1 MTYEPIKWD
10 SVPDVMS
17 KDQFY
22 KLCHISKSTARYLL
36 QTGKVPCRYTGKKT
50 RCYQIRKEDVQT
62 YLRGKGICP
71 ELYLP
76 QNTKRKTKF
85 PALTSK
91 ELPEKTQKA
100 LKGYLLQLM
109 KDYPD
114 VMSGRQVAKLIG
126 YGPTTV
132 HQWCRKGEL
141 YYIQSG
147 GSYYIPKAVL
157 IDFIC
162 SMRFRTI
169 HRKSQWHIVTM
180 MSFHKE
186 MDAHAKQKEGK

>member
-1 MTYEPIKWD
+1 
-10 SVPDVMS
+10 
-17 KDQFY
+17 
-22 KLCHISKSTARYLL
+22 
-36 QTGKVPCRYTGKKT
+36 
-50 RCYQIRKEDVQT
+50 
-62 YLRGKGICP
+62 
-71 ELYLP
+71 
-76 QNTKRKTKF
+76 
-85 PALTSK
+85 
-91 ELPEKTQKA
+91 
-100 LKGYLLQLM
+100 M
-109 KDYPD
+109 KDCPD

-132 HQWCRKGEL
+132 HQWCRTGEL

-147 GSYYIPKAVL
+147 GSYYIPKVVL

>member
-1 MTYEPIKWD
+1 MHSDGGQRPSW
-10 SVPDVMS
+10 
-17 KDQFY
+17 FHH
-22 KLCHISKSTARYLL
+22 CTA
-36 QTGKVPCRYTGKKT
+36 P
-50 RCYQIRKEDVQT
+50 
-62 YLRGKGICP
+62 
-71 ELYLP
+71 
-76 QNTKRKTKF
+76 
-85 PALTSK
+85 
-91 ELPEKTQKA
+91 
-100 LKGYLLQLM
+100 
-109 KDYPD
+109 
-114 VMSGRQVAKLIG
+114 

-186 MDAHAKQKEGK
+186 MDAHTKQKEGK